1 MRGIICGDCGH
12 SIKRHNING
21 CNHGNSNYV
30 FCHCKLN
37 PIEIRKMY
45 FNKKRKKFNKTGGA
59 KMRTD
64 KLIVEADLRKDFQA
78 LLKRLKDYIE
88 PNSKENFKI
97 LLDDVIYKLSF
108 EDMGNLITKEVK

>member
-1 MRGIICGDCGH
+1 MI
-12 SIKRHNING
+12 
-21 CNHGNSNYV
+21 
-30 FCHCKLN
+30 KLN
-37 PIEIRKMY
+37 NNKGGNKMS
-45 FNKKRKKFNKTGGA
+45 
-59 KMRTD
+59 TD
-64 KLIVEADLRKDFQA
+64 KLIVEADLRKDFQE